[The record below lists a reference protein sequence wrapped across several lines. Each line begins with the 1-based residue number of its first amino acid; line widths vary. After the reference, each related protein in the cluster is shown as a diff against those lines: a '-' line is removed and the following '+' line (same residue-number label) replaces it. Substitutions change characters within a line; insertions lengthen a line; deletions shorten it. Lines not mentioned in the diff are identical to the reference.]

1 MKRKRPTSFTVDE
14 AGIPTYDELVL
25 VTSESTLDEKRD
37 EIRSFI
43 GALERG
49 TTVAEREPEV
59 AAGFLTRAN
68 RELDPKL
75 QIEGT
80 KKTPFEQPAGKPFGY
95 MNPEQW
101 KRFAEFTKT
110 AGLYDDA
117 GEDFKPEDAFTN
129 ELLPGDGK

>member
-1 MKRKRPTSFTVDE
+1 MET
-14 AGIPTYDELVL
+14 
-25 VTSESTLDEKRD
+25 TLREKRD

-75 QIEGT
+75 QLEGT
-80 KKTPFEQPAGKPFGY
+80 KKTPFGQPAGKPFGY
-95 MNPEQW
+95 HNPEQW
-101 KRFAEFTKT
+101 KRFADFMRR
-110 AGLYDDA
+110 AGIVEEEVNA
-117 GEDFKPEDAFTN
+117 EDAFTN
-129 ELLPGDGK
+129 DLLPGGGLE